1 MYNVGPFFYFHR
13 TSVTGPI
20 VKNFFTILRTEN
32 PDLKIGVAGFCWG
45 GKYAILLGQEHFSDI
60 HLVDAVFAAHP
71 SMLAIPVDVQQPFAP
86 VSIAIA
92 GKDHRYTPKVGE
104 QVEEIW
110 KKGDFSKWEQIV
122 YKDAE
127 HGYAVR
133 GNMND
138 PTQKEDM
145 EKAIDQ
151 VRPSQTTPMAHIC
164 YFRDVNEILT
174 S

>member
-1 MYNVGPFFYFHR
+1 LIFHR
-13 TSVTGPI
+13 GSVTGPI

-45 GKYAILLGQEHFSDI
+45 GKYAVLLGQEHFSDI
-60 HLVDAVFAAHP
+60 HLVDAVFTAHP
-71 SMLAIPVDVQQPFAP
+71 SMLVIPGDVQQPFAP
-86 VSIAIA
+86 VSIGVA
-92 GKDHRYTPKVGE
+92 GKDHSYTPKVGE

-127 HGYAVR
+127 HGFAVR

-138 PTQKEDM
+138 PTEKEDM
-145 EKAIDQ
+145 EKSIDQ
-151 VRPSQTTPMAHIC
+151 VCPYQTTSCRSFPVLLMFMR
-164 YFRDVNEILT
+164 Y
-174 S
+174 